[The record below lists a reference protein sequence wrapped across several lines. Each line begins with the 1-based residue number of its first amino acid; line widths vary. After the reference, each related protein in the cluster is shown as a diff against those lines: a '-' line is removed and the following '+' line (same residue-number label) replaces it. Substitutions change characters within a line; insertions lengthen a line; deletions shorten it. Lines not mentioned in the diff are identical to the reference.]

1 VRPLI
6 YNLADQ
12 LVDTATMAP
21 AIDDISNSQQGVGDI
36 WRPDVGP
43 KPVNRNQLRYTQPD
57 QSRVSLLG

>member
-1 VRPLI
+1 MAQSVRPLI

-21 AIDDISNSQQGVGDI
+21 GIDDISNRGSATSGVPMWG
-36 WRPDVGP
+36 
-43 KPVNRNQLRYTQPD
+43 RNQLRYTQPD